1 MGGRDGA
8 AAERGRPHRLAVVFN
23 LSGAEIIFLLIAAL
37 VVLGPDKLP
46 DALRKAGRAYG
57 EFKKV
62 SQGFQSEFRSAF
74 SEPLDE
80 LRGTADLMKQATRIP
95 DGEDPPVRVPALGAD
110 DDTGSAGA
118 APVEQVE
125 PDAQGITE
133 GAPAGDDVADP
144 A

>member
-1 MGGRDGA
+1 M
-8 AAERGRPHRLAVVFN
+8 FN
-23 LSGAEIIFLLIAAL
+23 LSGTEVIFLLIAAL

-80 LRGTADLMKQATRIP
+80 LRGTADLVKQATRIP
-95 DGEDPPVRVPALGAD
+95 DDEDPPVRVPA
-110 DDTGSAGA
+110 
-118 APVEQVE
+118 VEQPIGDE
-125 PDAQGITE
+125 PAAGPDEVT
-133 GAPAGDDVADP
+133 AGDDVADT

>member
-1 MGGRDGA
+1 MSA
-8 AAERGRPHRLAVVFN
+8 AAERGPPRRLPGVFN
-23 LSGAEIIFLLIAAL
+23 LSGTEIIFLLIAAL

-80 LRGTADLMKQATRIP
+80 LRGTADLVKQATRIP
-95 DGEDPPVRVPALGAD
+95 DDEDPPVRVPA
-110 DDTGSAGA
+110 
-118 APVEQVE
+118 VE
-125 PDAQGITE
+125 PPANAQPHKEPHKEPQEEQT
-133 GAPAGDDVADP
+133 AGDDGADT

>member
-1 MGGRDGA
+1 
-8 AAERGRPHRLAVVFN
+8 VFN
-23 LSGAEIIFLLIAAL
+23 LSGTEIIFLLIAAL

-46 DALRKAGRAYG
+46 DALRRAGRAYG

-80 LRGTADLMKQATRIP
+80 LRGTADLVKRATRIP
-95 DGEDPPVRVPALGAD
+95 DDEDPPVRVPALEQPGGAE
-110 DDTGSAGA
+110 
-118 APVEQVE
+118 PVVE
-125 PDAQGITE
+125 SDEVT
-133 GAPAGDDVADP
+133 AGDDVADT